1 MTEQPRQTAT
11 PYRAPGWLPGG
22 HAQTIYPRF
31 IGLAPQPY
39 RRERWECPDGDFID
53 LDWNATPLSSTDG
66 QPVVAMFHGLEGN
79 SQSHYAQALMQALQ
93 DIGRVGVIVHF
104 RGCSGELNR
113 LPRAYH
119 AGDSEEIDWVLRRL
133 KANYPDRPLCAV
145 GVSLGG
151 NALLKWLGEREAAA
165 CEVLQAA
172 AAVSCPFDMSA
183 CGHHLASGF
192 NRLYTQYFL
201 RSLKD
206 FAGKKL
212 QAHPGLFNEREMRSA
227 RTLFEFDDIVT
238 APLHGFAGA
247 ADYWRHTSS
256 KPWLGGIRVPTL
268 LINAHNDPF
277 MPAGVLPEK
286 EQLSQHVVA
295 EYTEE
300 GGHVGFVTGAFP
312 GKLDWLP
319 KRLLRFFTG
328 LRRSD

>member
-11 PYRAPGWLPGG
+11 AYRAPGWLPGG

-53 LDWNATPLSSTDG
+53 LDWNAAPLSSSDG

-165 CEVLQAA
+165 ELL
-172 AAVSCPFDMSA
+172 
-183 CGHHLASGF
+183 LAIETNF
-192 NRLYTQYFL
+192 
-201 RSLKD
+201 
-206 FAGKKL
+206 
-212 QAHPGLFNEREMRSA
+212 
-227 RTLFEFDDIVT
+227 
-238 APLHGFAGA
+238 
-247 ADYWRHTSS
+247 
-256 KPWLGGIRVPTL
+256 
-268 LINAHNDPF
+268 
-277 MPAGVLPEK
+277 
-286 EQLSQHVVA
+286 
-295 EYTEE
+295 
-300 GGHVGFVTGAFP
+300 
-312 GKLDWLP
+312 GKLL
-319 KRLLRFFTG
+319 KALL
-328 LRRSD
+328 